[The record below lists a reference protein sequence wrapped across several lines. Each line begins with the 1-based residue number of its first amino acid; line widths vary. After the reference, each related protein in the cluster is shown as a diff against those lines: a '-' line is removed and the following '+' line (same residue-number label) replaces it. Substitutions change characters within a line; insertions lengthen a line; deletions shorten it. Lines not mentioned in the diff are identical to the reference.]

1 MRAIKW
7 AIELRPFCYA
17 KMNDQ
22 VMLFNTRK
30 EAQIFG
36 GKVVKV
42 EILIRTL

>member
-7 AIELRPFCYA
+7 AVELRPGSYA

-36 GKVVKV
+36 GKAVKV
-42 EILIRTL
+42 EVLIRTI